1 MRRLVVTGL
10 GAVTPIG
17 LTANESFKSI
27 VEGKSGISHITS
39 FDASNFRVR
48 IAGEVKGFN
57 PQAFVPKKDVK
68 KYDLFSL
75 YAIAATKEA
84 LDDAGIDLN
93 KEDKTKIG
101 VSVGSGIGGLPT
113 IEKYTEIYMK
123 KGERFISPFFIPL
136 AVINMASC
144 DIAILYGLEGPNFSN
159 VTACATGAH
168 SIGLA
173 MRAIQYGD
181 ADIMIAG
188 GTESTI
194 CPMAIGG
201 FSSMKALSTRND
213 EPKKAS
219 RPFDKDRDGFIV
231 SEGAGVI
238 VLEEYEHARRRG
250 AEIYAELCGFGMSCD
265 AYHITAPD
273 PDGEGASLAIE
284 SALKDAHC
292 NLENVD
298 YINAHGTSTPYNDIT
313 ETRAIKR
320 LFKEYAYKLC
330 ISSNKSQIGH
340 LLGAAG
346 GVEAVF
352 VALTIK
358 EGIIPPTI
366 NLERPD
372 PECDLNYIPN
382 VAQEK
387 KINVAI
393 SNSFGFGGTN
403 AVLVFKRYE
412 SNIV

>member
-1 MRRLVVTGL
+1 MRRLVITGL
-10 GAVTPIG
+10 GAVTPLG
-17 LTANESFKSI
+17 LTAKESFENI
-27 VEGKSGISHITS
+27 VKGKSGIRHITS

-48 IAGEVKGFN
+48 IAGEIKGFD
-57 PQAFVPKKDVK
+57 PQKYVSKKDIK

-84 LDDAGIDLN
+84 LDDAGIDL
-93 KEDKTKIG
+93 KEEDETKIG

-113 IEKYTEIYMK
+113 IEKYTEIYLK
-123 KGERFISPFFIPL
+123 KGEKFISPFFIPL
-136 AVINMASC
+136 TVINMASC
-144 DIAILYGLEGPNFSN
+144 DVAIVYGFKGPNFSD

-168 SIGLA
+168 SIGMA
-173 MRAIQYGD
+173 MRVIQYGD

-213 EPKKAS
+213 EPEKAS

-231 SEGAGVI
+231 SEGAGVV

-265 AYHITAPD
+265 AYHITTPD
-273 PDGEGASLAIE
+273 PDGAGAILAME
-284 SALKDAHC
+284 NALKDAHY
-292 NLENVD
+292 NLEDVD
-298 YINAHGTSTPYNDIT
+298 YINAHGTSTYYNDIV

-320 LFKEYAYKLC
+320 LFKEHAYKLY
-330 ISSNKSQIGH
+330 INSNKSEIGH

-352 VALTIK
+352 TALTVK

-366 NLERPD
+366 NLEHPD
-372 PECDLNYIPN
+372 PECDLNYVPN
-382 VAQEK
+382 IAQEK
-387 KINVAI
+387 EINVAI

-403 AVLVFKRYE
+403 AVLAFRKL
-412 SNIV
+412 

>member
-1 MRRLVVTGL
+1 MKRIVVTGV
-10 GAVTPIG
+10 GAVTPVG
-17 LTANESFKSI
+17 LDARTSFENI
-27 VEGKSGISHITS
+27 VKGKSGIGYITK

-48 IAGEVKGFN
+48 IAGEVKDFN
-57 PQAFVPKKDVK
+57 PDRYVPKKDVK

-84 LDDAGIDLN
+84 LDDAGIETE
-93 KEDKTKIG
+93 KEDKERIG

-113 IEKYTEIYMK
+113 IEKYKEICLE
-123 KGERFISPFFIPL
+123 KGEKSISPFFIPL

-144 DIAILYGLEGPNFSN
+144 DIAIMYGFKGPNFSD

-188 GTESTI
+188 GTESAI
-194 CPMAIGG
+194 CPLAIGG
-201 FSSMKALSTRND
+201 FSSMRALSTRND
-213 EPKKAS
+213 EPEAAS
-219 RPFDKDRDGFIV
+219 RPFDRDRDGFIV
-231 SEGAGVI
+231 SEGAGVVI
-238 VLEEYEHARRRG
+238 LEEYEHAKRRG

-273 PDGEGASLAIE
+273 PDGEGASLAMKN
-284 SALKDAHC
+284 ALKDAHC
-292 NLENVD
+292 NLEDVD
-298 YINAHGTSTPYNDIT
+298 YINAHGTSTHYNDIV
-313 ETRAIKR
+313 ETRAIKK
-320 LFKEYAYKLC
+320 LFKEHAYKLC
-330 ISSNKSQIGH
+330 VSSNKSQIGH

-352 VALTIK
+352 TVLTVK
-358 EGIIPPTI
+358 NGIVPPTI
-366 NLERPD
+366 NLEHPD
-372 PECDLNYIPN
+372 PECDLNYVPN

-387 KINVAI
+387 EINVAI

-403 AVLVFKRYE
+403 AVLVFRKL
-412 SNIV
+412 

>member
-1 MRRLVVTGL
+1 MRRLVITGL
-10 GAVTPIG
+10 GAVTPLG
-17 LTANESFKSI
+17 LTAKESFENI
-27 VEGKSGISHITS
+27 VKGKSGIRHITS

-48 IAGEVKGFN
+48 IAGEIKGFD
-57 PQAFVPKKDVK
+57 PQKYVSKKDIK

-84 LDDAGIDLN
+84 LDDAGIDL
-93 KEDKTKIG
+93 KEEDETKIG

-113 IEKYTEIYMK
+113 IEKYTEIYLK
-123 KGERFISPFFIPL
+123 KGEKFISPFFIPL
-136 AVINMASC
+136 TVINMASC
-144 DIAILYGLEGPNFSN
+144 DVAIVYGFKGPNFSD

-168 SIGLA
+168 SIGMA
-173 MRAIQYGD
+173 MRVIQYGD

-213 EPKKAS
+213 EPEKAS

-231 SEGAGVI
+231 SEGAGVV

-265 AYHITAPD
+265 AYHITTPD
-273 PDGEGASLAIE
+273 PDGAGAILAME
-284 SALKDAHC
+284 NALKDAHY
-292 NLENVD
+292 NLEDVD
-298 YINAHGTSTPYNDIT
+298 YINAHGTSTYYNDIV

-320 LFKEYAYKLC
+320 LFKEHAYKLY
-330 ISSNKSQIGH
+330 INSNKSEIGH

-352 VALTIK
+352 TALTIK

-366 NLERPD
+366 NLEHPD
-372 PECDLNYIPN
+372 PECDLNYVPN
-382 VAQEK
+382 IAQEK
-387 KINVAI
+387 EINVAI

-403 AVLVFKRYE
+403 AVLAFRKL
-412 SNIV
+412 

>member
-10 GAVTPIG
+10 GAVTPVG
-17 LTANESFKSI
+17 LVAKESFKSI
-27 VEGKSGISHITS
+27 VEGKSGISYITK

-48 IAGEVKGFN
+48 IAGEVKGFD
-57 PQAFVPKKDVK
+57 PQAFVSKKDIK

-113 IEKYTEIYMK
+113 IEKYTEIYLK

-144 DIAILYGLEGPNFSN
+144 DVAILYGLKGPNFSN

-213 EPKKAS
+213 EPERAS

-231 SEGAGVI
+231 SEGAGVV

-250 AEIYAELCGFGMSCD
+250 AEIYTELCGFGMSCD

-352 VALTIK
+352 TALTIK

-366 NLERPD
+366 NLDHPD
-372 PECDLNYIPN
+372 PECDLNYVPN

-387 KINVAI
+387 EINVAI
-393 SNSFGFGGTN
+393 NNSFGFGGTN
-403 AVLVFKRYE
+403 AVLVFKK
-412 SNIV
+412 I

>member
-1 MRRLVVTGL
+1 MRRLVITGL
-10 GAVTPIG
+10 GAVTPLG
-17 LTANESFKSI
+17 LTAKESFKNI
-27 VEGKSGISHITS
+27 VKGKSGVSHITS

-48 IAGEVKGFN
+48 IAGEIKGFD
-57 PQAFVPKKDVK
+57 PQKYVSKKDVK

-84 LDDAGIDLN
+84 LDDAGIDL
-93 KEDKTKIG
+93 KEEDETKIG
-101 VSVGSGIGGLPT
+101 VSVGSGIGGLST
-113 IEKYTEIYMK
+113 IEKYTEIYLK
-123 KGERFISPFFIPL
+123 KGEKFISPFFIPL
-136 AVINMASC
+136 TVINMASC
-144 DIAILYGLEGPNFSN
+144 DVAIVYGFKGPNFSD

-168 SIGLA
+168 SIGMA
-173 MRAIQYGD
+173 MRVIQYGD

-213 EPKKAS
+213 EPEKAS

-231 SEGAGVI
+231 SEGAGVV
-238 VLEEYEHARRRG
+238 VLEEYEHAKRRG

-265 AYHITAPD
+265 AYHITTPD
-273 PDGEGASLAIE
+273 PDGAGAIMAME
-284 SALKDAHC
+284 NALKDAHY
-292 NLENVD
+292 NLEDVD
-298 YINAHGTSTPYNDIT
+298 YINAHGASTHYNDIV
-313 ETRAIKR
+313 ETRAIKK
-320 LFKEYAYKLC
+320 LFKEHAYKLC
-330 ISSNKSQIGH
+330 ISSNKSEIGH

-352 VALTIK
+352 TALTIK
-358 EGIIPPTI
+358 EGIIPPTT

-382 VAQEK
+382 TAQEK
-387 KINVAI
+387 EINVAI

-403 AVLVFKRYE
+403 AVLAFRKL
-412 SNIV
+412 

>member
-1 MRRLVVTGL
+1 MRRLVITGL
-10 GAVTPIG
+10 GAVTPLG
-17 LTANESFKSI
+17 LTAKESFENI
-27 VEGKSGISHITS
+27 VKGKSGISHITS
-39 FDASNFRVR
+39 FDTSNFRVR
-48 IAGEVKGFN
+48 IAGEVKGFD
-57 PQAFVPKKDVK
+57 PQAFVPKKDIK

-84 LDDAGIDLN
+84 LDDAGIDL
-93 KEDKTKIG
+93 KEENETKIG

-113 IEKYTEIYMK
+113 IEKYTETYLN
-123 KGERFISPFFIPL
+123 KGEKFISPFFIPL

-144 DIAILYGLEGPNFSN
+144 DIAIVYGLKGPNFSD

-188 GTESTI
+188 GTESAI

-213 EPKKAS
+213 EPEAAS

-231 SEGAGVI
+231 SEGSGVV
-238 VLEEYEHARRRG
+238 VLEEYEHAKKRG

-265 AYHITAPD
+265 AYHITTPD
-273 PDGEGASLAIE
+273 PDGEGAILAMKN
-284 SALKDAHC
+284 ALKDAHC
-292 NLENVD
+292 NVEDVD
-298 YINAHGTSTPYNDIT
+298 YINAHGTSTYYNDIV

-320 LFKEYAYKLC
+320 LFKEHAYELY
-330 ISSNKSQIGH
+330 ISSNKSEIGH

-352 VALTIK
+352 TALTVK
-358 EGIIPPTI
+358 EGVIPPTI
-366 NLERPD
+366 NLEYPD
-372 PECDLNYIPN
+372 SECDLNYIPN
-382 VAQEK
+382 TAQK
-387 KINVAI
+387 KEINVAI

-403 AVLVFKRYE
+403 AVLVFRKL
-412 SNIV
+412 

>member
-1 MRRLVVTGL
+1 MRRLVITGL
-10 GAVTPIG
+10 GAVTPLG
-17 LTANESFKSI
+17 LTAKESFENI
-27 VEGKSGISHITS
+27 VKGKSGISHITS

-48 IAGEVKGFN
+48 IAGEIKGFD
-57 PQAFVPKKDVK
+57 PQKYVSKKDVK

-84 LDDAGIDLN
+84 LDDAGIDL
-93 KEDKTKIG
+93 KEEDETKIG
-101 VSVGSGIGGLPT
+101 ASIGSGIGGLPT
-113 IEKYTEIYMK
+113 IEKYTEIYLK
-123 KGERFISPFFIPL
+123 KGEKFISPFFIPL
-136 AVINMASC
+136 TVINMASC
-144 DIAILYGLEGPNFSN
+144 DVAIVYGFKGPNFSD

-168 SIGLA
+168 SIGMA
-173 MRAIQYGD
+173 MRVIQYGD

-213 EPKKAS
+213 EPEKAS

-231 SEGAGVI
+231 SEGAGVV
-238 VLEEYEHARRRG
+238 VLEEYEHAKRRG

-265 AYHITAPD
+265 AYHITTPD
-273 PDGEGASLAIE
+273 PDGAGAILAME
-284 SALKDAHC
+284 NALKDAHY
-292 NLENVD
+292 NLEDVD
-298 YINAHGTSTPYNDIT
+298 YINAHGTSTHYNDIV

-320 LFKEYAYKLC
+320 LFKEHAYKLY
-330 ISSNKSQIGH
+330 INSNKSEIGH

-352 VALTIK
+352 TALTIK

-366 NLERPD
+366 NLEHPD
-372 PECDLNYIPN
+372 PECDLNCVPN
-382 VAQEK
+382 IAQEK
-387 KINVAI
+387 EINVAI

-403 AVLVFKRYE
+403 AVLAFRKL
-412 SNIV
+412 

>member
-1 MRRLVVTGL
+1 MKRIVVTGV
-10 GAVTPIG
+10 GAVTPVG
-17 LTANESFKSI
+17 LDARTSFENI
-27 VEGKSGISHITS
+27 VKGKSGIGYITK

-48 IAGEVKGFN
+48 IAGEVKDFN
-57 PQAFVPKKDVK
+57 PDRYVPKKDVK

-84 LDDAGIDLN
+84 LDDAGIETE
-93 KEDKTKIG
+93 KEDKERIG

-113 IEKYTEIYMK
+113 IEKYKEICLE
-123 KGERFISPFFIPL
+123 KGEKSISPFFIPL

-144 DIAILYGLEGPNFSN
+144 DIAIMYGFKGPNFSD

-188 GTESTI
+188 GTESAI
-194 CPMAIGG
+194 CPLAIGG
-201 FSSMKALSTRND
+201 FSSMRALSTRND
-213 EPKKAS
+213 EPEAAS
-219 RPFDKDRDGFIV
+219 RPFDRDRDGFIV
-231 SEGAGVI
+231 SEGAGVVI
-238 VLEEYEHARRRG
+238 LEEYEHAKRRG

-273 PDGEGASLAIE
+273 PDGEGASLAME
-284 SALKDAHC
+284 NALKDAHC
-292 NLENVD
+292 NLEDVD
-298 YINAHGTSTPYNDIT
+298 YINAHGTSTHYNDIV
-313 ETRAIKR
+313 ETRAIKK
-320 LFKEYAYKLC
+320 LFKEHAYKLC
-330 ISSNKSQIGH
+330 VSSNKSQIGH

-352 VALTIK
+352 TVLTVK
-358 EGIIPPTI
+358 NGIVPPTI
-366 NLERPD
+366 NLEHPD
-372 PECDLNYIPN
+372 PECDLNYVPN

-387 KINVAI
+387 EINVAI

-403 AVLVFKRYE
+403 AVLVFRKL
-412 SNIV
+412 

>member
-1 MRRLVVTGL
+1 MRRLVITGL
-10 GAVTPIG
+10 GAVTPLG
-17 LTANESFKSI
+17 LTAKESFENI
-27 VEGKSGISHITS
+27 VKGKSGIRHITS

-48 IAGEVKGFN
+48 IAGEIKGFD
-57 PQAFVPKKDVK
+57 PQKYVSKKDIK

-84 LDDAGIDLN
+84 LDDAGIDL
-93 KEDKTKIG
+93 KEEDETKIG

-113 IEKYTEIYMK
+113 IEKYTEIYLK
-123 KGERFISPFFIPL
+123 KGEKFISPFFIPL
-136 AVINMASC
+136 TVINMASC
-144 DIAILYGLEGPNFSN
+144 DVAIVYGFKGPNFSD

-168 SIGLA
+168 SIGMA
-173 MRAIQYGD
+173 MRVIQYGD

-213 EPKKAS
+213 EPEKAS

-231 SEGAGVI
+231 SEGAGVV
-238 VLEEYEHARRRG
+238 VLEEYEHAKRRG
-250 AEIYAELCGFGMSCD
+250 AEIYAKLCGFGMSCD
-265 AYHITAPD
+265 AYHITTPD
-273 PDGEGASLAIE
+273 PDGAGAILAME
-284 SALKDAHC
+284 NALKDAHY
-292 NLENVD
+292 NLEDVD
-298 YINAHGTSTPYNDIT
+298 YINAHGTSTYYNDIV

-320 LFKEYAYKLC
+320 LFKEHAYKLY
-330 ISSNKSQIGH
+330 INSNKSEIGH

-352 VALTIK
+352 TALTVK

-366 NLERPD
+366 NLEHPD
-372 PECDLNYIPN
+372 PECDLNYVPN
-382 VAQEK
+382 IAQEK
-387 KINVAI
+387 EINVAI

-403 AVLVFKRYE
+403 AVLAFRKL
-412 SNIV
+412 

>member
-1 MRRLVVTGL
+1 MRRLVITGL
-10 GAVTPIG
+10 GAVTPLG
-17 LTANESFKSI
+17 LTAKESFENI
-27 VEGKSGISHITS
+27 VKGKSGISHITS

-48 IAGEVKGFN
+48 IAGEIKGFD
-57 PQAFVPKKDVK
+57 PQKYVSKKDIK

-84 LDDAGIDLN
+84 LDDAGIDL
-93 KEDKTKIG
+93 KEEDETKIG
-101 VSVGSGIGGLPT
+101 VSVGSGIGGLST
-113 IEKYTEIYMK
+113 IEKYTEIYLK
-123 KGERFISPFFIPL
+123 KGEKFISPFFIPL
-136 AVINMASC
+136 TVINMASC
-144 DIAILYGLEGPNFSN
+144 DVAIVYGFKGPNFSD

-213 EPKKAS
+213 EPEKAS

-231 SEGAGVI
+231 SEGAGVV
-238 VLEEYEHARRRG
+238 VLEEYEHAKGRG

-265 AYHITAPD
+265 AYHITTPD
-273 PDGEGASLAIE
+273 PDGAGAIMAME
-284 SALKDAHC
+284 NALKDAHC
-292 NLENVD
+292 NLEDVD
-298 YINAHGTSTPYNDIT
+298 YINAHGTSTYYNDIV
-313 ETRAIKR
+313 ETKAIKR
-320 LFKEYAYKLC
+320 LFKEHAYKVC
-330 ISSNKSQIGH
+330 INSNKSEIGH

-352 VALTIK
+352 TALTIK
-358 EGIIPPTI
+358 EGVIPPTI
-366 NLERPD
+366 NLEHPD

-382 VAQEK
+382 IAQEK
-387 KINVAI
+387 EINVAI

-403 AVLVFKRYE
+403 AVLAFRKL
-412 SNIV
+412 

>member
-1 MRRLVVTGL
+1 MRRLVITGL
-10 GAVTPIG
+10 GAVTPLG
-17 LTANESFKSI
+17 LTAKESFKNI
-27 VEGKSGISHITS
+27 VKGKSGVSHITS

-48 IAGEVKGFN
+48 IAGEIKGFD
-57 PQAFVPKKDVK
+57 PQKYVSKKDVK

-84 LDDAGIDLN
+84 LDDAGIDL
-93 KEDKTKIG
+93 KEEDETKIG
-101 VSVGSGIGGLPT
+101 VSVGSGIGGLST
-113 IEKYTEIYMK
+113 IEKYTEIYLK
-123 KGERFISPFFIPL
+123 KGEKFISPFFIPL
-136 AVINMASC
+136 TVINMASC
-144 DIAILYGLEGPNFSN
+144 DVAIVYGFKGPNFSD

-168 SIGLA
+168 SIGMA
-173 MRAIQYGD
+173 MRVIQYGD

-201 FSSMKALSTRND
+201 FSSMKALSTRNN
-213 EPKKAS
+213 EPEKAS

-231 SEGAGVI
+231 SEGAGVV
-238 VLEEYEHARRRG
+238 VLEEYEHAKRRG

-265 AYHITAPD
+265 AYHITTPD
-273 PDGEGASLAIE
+273 PDGAGAILAME
-284 SALKDAHC
+284 NALKDAHY
-292 NLENVD
+292 NLEDVD
-298 YINAHGTSTPYNDIT
+298 YVNAHGTSTYYNDIV
-313 ETRAIKR
+313 ETRAIKK
-320 LFKEYAYKLC
+320 LFKEHAYKLC
-330 ISSNKSQIGH
+330 ISSNKSEIGH

-352 VALTIK
+352 TALTVK

-382 VAQEK
+382 TAQEK
-387 KINVAI
+387 EINVAI

-403 AVLVFKRYE
+403 AVLAFRKL
-412 SNIV
+412 

>member
-1 MRRLVVTGL
+1 MRRLVITGL
-10 GAVTPIG
+10 GAVTPLG
-17 LTANESFKSI
+17 LTAKESFENI
-27 VEGKSGISHITS
+27 VKGKSGISHITS

-48 IAGEVKGFN
+48 IAGEIKGFD
-57 PQAFVPKKDVK
+57 PQKYVSKKDVK

-84 LDDAGIDLN
+84 LDDAGIDL
-93 KEDKTKIG
+93 KEEDETKIG
-101 VSVGSGIGGLPT
+101 ASIGSGIGGLPT
-113 IEKYTEIYMK
+113 IEKYTEIYLK
-123 KGERFISPFFIPL
+123 KGEKLISPFFIPL
-136 AVINMASC
+136 TVINMASC
-144 DIAILYGLEGPNFSN
+144 DVAIVYGFKGPNFSD

-168 SIGLA
+168 SIGMA
-173 MRAIQYGD
+173 MRVIQYGD

-213 EPKKAS
+213 EPEKAS

-231 SEGAGVI
+231 SEGAGVV
-238 VLEEYEHARRRG
+238 VLEEYEHAKRRG

-265 AYHITAPD
+265 AYHITTPD
-273 PDGEGASLAIE
+273 PDGAGAILAME
-284 SALKDAHC
+284 NALKDAHY
-292 NLENVD
+292 NLEDVD
-298 YINAHGTSTPYNDIT
+298 YINAHGTSTHYNDIV

-320 LFKEYAYKLC
+320 LFKEHAYKLY
-330 ISSNKSQIGH
+330 INSNKSEIGH

-352 VALTIK
+352 TALTIK

-366 NLERPD
+366 NLEHPD
-372 PECDLNYIPN
+372 PECDLNYVPN
-382 VAQEK
+382 IAQEK
-387 KINVAI
+387 EINVAI

-403 AVLVFKRYE
+403 AVLAFRKL
-412 SNIV
+412 

>member
-1 MRRLVVTGL
+1 MRRLVITGL
-10 GAVTPIG
+10 GAVTPLG
-17 LTANESFKSI
+17 LTAKESFENI
-27 VEGKSGISHITS
+27 VKGKSGISHITS

-48 IAGEVKGFN
+48 IAGEIKGFD
-57 PQAFVPKKDVK
+57 PQEYVSKKDVK

-84 LDDAGIDLN
+84 LDDAGIDL
-93 KEDKTKIG
+93 KEEDETKIG
-101 VSVGSGIGGLPT
+101 ASIGSGIGGLPT
-113 IEKYTEIYMK
+113 IEKYTEIYLK
-123 KGERFISPFFIPL
+123 KGEKFISPFFIPL
-136 AVINMASC
+136 TVINMASC
-144 DIAILYGLEGPNFSN
+144 DVAIVYGFKGPNFSD

-168 SIGLA
+168 SIGMA
-173 MRAIQYGD
+173 MRVIQYGD

-213 EPKKAS
+213 EPEKAS

-231 SEGAGVI
+231 SEGAGVV
-238 VLEEYEHARRRG
+238 VLEEYEHAKRRG

-265 AYHITAPD
+265 AYHITTPD
-273 PDGEGASLAIE
+273 PDGAGAILAME
-284 SALKDAHC
+284 NALKDAHY
-292 NLENVD
+292 NLEDVD
-298 YINAHGTSTPYNDIT
+298 YINAHGTSTHYNDIV

-320 LFKEYAYKLC
+320 LFKEHAYKLY
-330 ISSNKSQIGH
+330 INSNKSEIGH

-352 VALTIK
+352 TALTIK

-366 NLERPD
+366 NLEHPD
-372 PECDLNYIPN
+372 PECDLNYVPN
-382 VAQEK
+382 IAQEK
-387 KINVAI
+387 EINVAI

-403 AVLVFKRYE
+403 AVLAFRKL
-412 SNIV
+412 